1 MSVADSNATW
11 SLCQTLLVKYNV
23 NVKVLETSQF
33 HHLQVSTLFL
43 EKASILLLTLVEIGG
58 SPSYHVT

>member
-1 MSVADSNATW
+1 MSVADTNATW

-23 NVKVLETSQF
+23 NVKVLGTSQF

-43 EKASILLLTLVEIGG
+43 EKASSLLLTLVETGG
-58 SPSYHVT
+58 PPSYHVT